1 MAKRRKA
8 SVAKAAHVKKAH
20 YKAHHKGGKK
30 HTMVKA

>member
-8 SVAKAAHVKKAH
+8 SVAKPAHVKKAH
-20 YKAHHKGGKK
+20 HKKGHKGSKK